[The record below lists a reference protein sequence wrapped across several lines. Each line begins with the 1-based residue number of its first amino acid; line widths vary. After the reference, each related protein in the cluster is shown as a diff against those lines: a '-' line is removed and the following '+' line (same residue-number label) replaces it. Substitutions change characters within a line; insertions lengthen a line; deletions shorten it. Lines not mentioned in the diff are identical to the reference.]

1 MNSIKKFILELNRPQ
16 SQISIPVM
24 LGDTARE
31 WHISFSDNG
40 KGCNLEGMKARV
52 QIKHPDGGYI
62 DTICEI
68 IDNTTVVY
76 DFGKMFVEN
85 YIQTASMVGIHYC
98 DVVLYNSNNQIV
110 ASAHF
115 TMVVTDRVL
124 TDSDFNYEQDDYI
137 ILDAMMVFESQRQD
151 NEQERITNEI
161 ARQNA
166 ELLRVE
172 AEAQRVA
179 NEEERIANENARKTR
194 SEELFN
200 AMADTVAEVENKR
213 DNGEF
218 DGEDGD
224 DGFSPTITV
233 TSIDGGHR
241 VTITDAN
248 GTKSFDIKDGA
259 QGDVG
264 SVAEYTVKTEL
275 DKENYV
281 LTVSLIDSNGNVVA
295 SDTVDFPLESVVVG
309 GDEKDGIVTLTLIN
323 GNTIQFDIG
332 DLVAGLVSTTTF
344 EAKVKR
350 LEESINASELSANK
364 VNSLSSDSTD
374 TQYPSAKCVY
384 NELKAIRESIPTY
397 TTAEG
402 VSF

>member
-1 MNSIKKFILELNRPQ
+1 
-16 SQISIPVM
+16 
-24 LGDTARE
+24 
-31 WHISFSDNG
+31 
-40 KGCNLEGMKARV
+40 
-52 QIKHPDGGYI
+52 
-62 DTICEI
+62 
-68 IDNTTVVY
+68 
-76 DFGKMFVEN
+76 
-85 YIQTASMVGIHYC
+85 
-98 DVVLYNSNNQIV
+98 
-110 ASAHF
+110 
-115 TMVVTDRVL
+115 VL
-124 TDSDFNYEQDDYI
+124 TDSDFNYEQDDYT

-151 NEQERITNEI
+151 NEQERIANEI

-166 ELLRVE
+166 EVGEDGNGGRVKAE
-172 AEAQRVA
+172 ADRVAAEAQRVA

-200 AMADTVAEVENKR
+200 AMADTVAEVENRR

-248 GTKSFDIKDGA
+248 GTKSFDIKDGV

-264 SVAEYTVKTEL
+264 SVAEYTVKTDLNHET
-275 DKENYV
+275 YV

-323 GNTIQFDIG
+323 GNTIEFEIG

-364 VNSLSSDSTD
+364 VTSLSSDSTD

-384 NELKAIRESIPTY
+384 NELKAIRDSIPTY
-397 TTAEG
+397 ESAEG